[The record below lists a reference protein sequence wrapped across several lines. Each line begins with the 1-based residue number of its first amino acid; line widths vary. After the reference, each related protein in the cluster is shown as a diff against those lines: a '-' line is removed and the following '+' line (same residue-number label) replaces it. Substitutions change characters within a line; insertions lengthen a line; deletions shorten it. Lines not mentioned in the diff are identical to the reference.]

1 MAKENKI
8 KNVKEYQSFCK
19 NTAQRFSDKEK
30 EILTWGLGVTGEA
43 GDVASCIKKPFSHK
57 NDQREGIRENIGDT
71 LWYIAMICNY
81 FDWNLDEI
89 LNENIQKLKKRYP
102 GGFTQKDAKRKR
114 TDWNEK

>member
-1 MAKENKI
+1 
-8 KNVKEYQSFCK
+8 
-19 NTAQRFSDKEK
+19 
-30 EILTWGLGVTGEA
+30 
-43 GDVASCIKKPFSHK
+43 
-57 NDQREGIRENIGDT
+57 
-71 LWYIAMICNY
+71 MICNY